1 MNAARKPRRG
11 RIPSG
16 VPVAPARDKENEVR
30 RNFVF
35 GPVPSRRLG
44 ISLGVDVIPPKTC
57 TLDCIYCEA
66 GRTRRLTKRRR
77 AYVPAAEVVRQV
89 GAALRKGGRVDWIT
103 FSGCGEPT
111 LHSGLG
117 GMIRAVKRMTRIPV
131 AVLTSGTLLS
141 DPRVRRALRDADLV
155 VPSLDAGSA
164 RVFRQINRP
173 HPSLRLSR
181 VAEGIARFRRRFP
194 GRLWLE
200 VVLLKGV
207 NDSPR
212 ELARIAALAARIR
225 PERVQLNTA
234 VRPPARVNAKP
245 LDAGGLRAARLVLAK
260 ALGDIPVEI
269 VAGFRGA
276 GGARRRGGIRRA
288 ILAYLA
294 RRPATMRDLAK
305 GLGVRVEE
313 LPGPLA
319 RLAAAGAVE
328 ETSFDG
334 RRYYRAAPARAG
346 APAPRPAP
354 PLSAAR
360 PGQAGRRAPSSPS
373 LARPTRPRSSR
384 RGAARSSG
392 RG

>member
-1 MNAARKPRRG
+1 LSAARKHRRG
-11 RIPSG
+11 RIRSA
-16 VPVAPARDKENEVR
+16 VPAAPACDKENEVR

-66 GRTRRLTKRRR
+66 GRTRRTTIRRC

-117 GMIRAVKRMTRIPV
+117 EMIRAVKRMTRIPV

-141 DPRVRRALRDADLV
+141 DPHVRRALNDADLV
-155 VPSLDAGSA
+155 VPNLDAGSPC
-164 RVFRQINRP
+164 VFRRINRP

-181 VAEGIARFRRRFP
+181 VAEGIARFRRRFS

-225 PERVQLNTA
+225 PERIQLNTV
-234 VRPPARVNAKP
+234 VRPPAHPGAKP
-245 LDAGGLRAARLVLAK
+245 LDAGGLRAARLVLSK

-269 VAGFRGA
+269 VAGFRGS
-276 GGARRRGGIRRA
+276 GGARRRGGIGRA
-288 ILAYLA
+288 ILEYLA
-294 RRPATMRDLAK
+294 RRPATARNLAE
-305 GLGVRVEE
+305 GLGVRPGE
-313 LPGPLA
+313 LAKPLA

-328 ETSFDG
+328 KTSFG
-334 RRYYRAAPARAG
+334 GKKYYRAADAPDGHTRPRA
-346 APAPRPAP
+346 
-354 PLSAAR
+354 S
-360 PGQAGRRAPSSPS
+360 
-373 LARPTRPRSSR
+373 RPTRMRPCPRAS
-384 RGAARSSG
+384 
-392 RG
+392 